1 VDDTHGP
8 LAGIRVVEL
17 GKMISAPFCGRLLAD
32 MGAEVI
38 KIESSGGDETR
49 HVPPYVNGAGSTYR
63 LLNRNKHSVTL
74 DLKSESGA
82 ATFHGLVRRSDVL
95 IENLRPG
102 ALGRLGF
109 APEKLLAEDP
119 ALVVLSISGFGQY
132 GPWTQHAAY
141 DIVAQAMSGLM
152 AVTGSADGDPVR
164 VGVSMGDVLPGV
176 MAAFAVTSA
185 VVRQRAT
192 GRGGHIDLA
201 MLDTLLA
208 SLESVG
214 MRALHGDA
222 PIVPTGTHHA
232 LSAPYGVF
240 HAKDGGIVIAVVSD
254 ALFRKLG
261 ELLGHPEWADDP
273 RFVSDE
279 QRGVHRVALQAE
291 IEAVLADR
299 TAAEAL
305 ALLQAAGIPSAPVLG
320 PREALRSE
328 HAAARG
334 LTPVEPDGFTTL
346 GLGFELTDY
355 RLPLRIAPELG
366 ADNHLLEKW
375 LAEPARNEEQHDAR
389 AD

>member
-1 VDDTHGP
+1 VYDTDGP

-17 GKMISAPFCGRLLAD
+17 GKMISAPYCGRLLAD

-38 KIESSGGDETR
+38 KVESPSGDETR
-49 HVPPYVNGAGSTYR
+49 HVPPWYNGAGSTYR

-82 ATFHGLVRRSDVL
+82 ESFRGLVRRSDVL

-102 ALGRLGF
+102 ALGRLGL
-109 APEKLLAEDP
+109 APETLLEESP
-119 ALVVLSISGFGQY
+119 GLVLLSISGFGQY

-152 AVTGSADGDPVR
+152 AVTGATDGDPVR

-176 MAAFAVTSA
+176 LGAFAVAAA

-192 GRGGHIDLA
+192 GQGGRIDLA
-201 MLDTLLA
+201 MLDSLTA

-214 MRALHGDA
+214 MRALHSDD
-222 PIVPTGTHHA
+222 PLEPTGTHHA

-240 HAKDGGIVIAVVSD
+240 QAKDGGVVIAVVSD
-254 ALFRKLG
+254 ALFRRLG
-261 ELLGHPEWADDP
+261 EVLGHPEWADDA
-273 RFVSDE
+273 RFLSDE
-279 QRGVHRVALQAE
+279 RRGVNRLALQAE
-291 IEAVLADR
+291 IESALADR
-299 TAAEAL
+299 PAAEVLAAL
-305 ALLQAAGIPSAPVLG
+305 QTAGVPSAPVLG
-320 PREALRSE
+320 PREVLRSE

-334 LTPVEPDGFTTL
+334 LTPIEPDGFTTL
-346 GLGFELTDY
+346 GMGFELTGY
-355 RLPLRIAPELG
+355 RPPLRIAPELG
-366 ADNHLLEKW
+366 HDNHLLEEW
-375 LAEPARNEEQHDAR
+375 LAEPLRNEVERDAH